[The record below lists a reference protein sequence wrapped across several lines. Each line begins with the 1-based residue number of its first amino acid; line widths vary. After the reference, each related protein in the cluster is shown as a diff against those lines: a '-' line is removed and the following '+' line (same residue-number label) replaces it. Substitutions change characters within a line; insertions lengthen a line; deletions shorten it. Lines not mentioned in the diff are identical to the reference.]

1 MRYFFLFLWKFSCI
15 KDKSFRPTKKKKW
28 RFRRGRDRPFG
39 VTEKI
44 SAERGDNVCIIRQ
57 SLPYT
62 DRINVR
68 AWRFCLTESWNPLV
82 WNRKWRGRFPVF
94 CQQAKSQISV
104 SQLHFWGT
112 TNHKTSPYYIY
123 NYLIIKYIIYKRQRL
138 W

>member
-1 MRYFFLFLWKFSCI
+1 MFFFIAMQHFFYR
-15 KDKSFRPTKKKKW
+15 DKSFRPSRIKKW
-28 RFRRGRDRPFG
+28 HFRRGRDRPFG

-82 WNRKWRGRFPVF
+82 WNRKQKEQSPAL

-123 NYLIIKYIIYKRQRL
+123 NYLIIKYIIYKRRRL
-138 W
+138 